1 MKRTDIYFALAIVA
15 IFLPFVVCEPLYEGY
30 KAFNASHGMVMSF
43 LKFGILSTLGE
54 MLGCRIS
61 TGKYVTP
68 TFGVLPR
75 MIVWGFLGMGINMAM
90 IIFSK
95 GTPMFMEYM
104 GMANAVQSFVADGFS
119 MEKLWV
125 AIAVSVAM
133 NTIFAP
139 VFMTFHKITDAHI
152 AECGGSI
159 KALVTPIPMQRL
171 IKGVNWDVQ
180 WGFIFK
186 KTIPLFWY
194 PAHTITFMLPG
205 ELRVLFA
212 ALLGV
217 ALGVI
222 LAIGLKKKQLII
234 SIYKHCL

>member
-1 MKRTDIYFALAIVA
+1 MMKRQDLYFAIVMLAIFV
-15 IFLPFVVCEPLYEGY
+15 PFFISPELYAWY
-30 KAFNASHGMVMSF
+30 KSFNAEHAMIMAF
-43 LKFGILSTLGE
+43 TKFALLSTLGE

-61 TGKYVTP
+61 TGNYTTP

-75 MIVWGFLGMGINMAM
+75 MVVWGLLGMAISMAM
-90 IIFSK
+90 TVFSAGIPAFIK
-95 GTPMFMEYM
+95 GMGGEELVAQFMTE
-104 GMANAVQSFVADGFS
+104 GISWGKFV
-119 MEKLWV
+119 V
-125 AIAVSVAM
+125 ALSISVMM
-133 NTIFAP
+133 NTFFAP

-152 AECGGSI
+152 AECGGKL

-222 LAIGLKKKQLII
+222 LAIGLKKK
-234 SIYKHCL
+234 

>member
-1 MKRTDIYFALAIVA
+1 MVMAFAKFAL
-15 IFLPFVVCEPLYEGY
+15 
-30 KAFNASHGMVMSF
+30 
-43 LKFGILSTLGE
+43 LSTLGE
-54 MLGCRIS
+54 MLGCRIT
-61 TGKYVTP
+61 TGSYTTP

-75 MIVWGFLGMGINMAM
+75 MVVWGLLGMAISMAM
-90 IIFSK
+90 TVFSI
-95 GTPMFMEYM
+95 GIPGFITAM
-104 GMANAVQSFVADGFS
+104 GGEALVAEFGQAGLSWGKFV
-119 MEKLWV
+119 V
-125 AIAVSVAM
+125 ALSISIMM
-133 NTIFAP
+133 NTFFAP

-152 AECGGSI
+152 AECGGSL

-222 LAIGLKKKQLII
+222 LAIGLKKK
-234 SIYKHCL
+234 

>member
-1 MKRTDIYFALAIVA
+1 MVIWGVLGVCIGMAMTIFSTGVPVFMEVAGMENATKMLAGELCLNKVLVALAI
-15 IFLPFVVCEPLYEGY
+15 
-30 KAFNASHGMVMSF
+30 
-43 LKFGILSTLGE
+43 
-54 MLGCRIS
+54 
-61 TGKYVTP
+61 
-68 TFGVLPR
+68 
-75 MIVWGFLGMGINMAM
+75 
-90 IIFSK
+90 
-95 GTPMFMEYM
+95 
-104 GMANAVQSFVADGFS
+104 
-119 MEKLWV
+119 
-125 AIAVSVAM
+125 SVAM

-152 AECGGSI
+152 AECGGSLR
-159 KALVTPIPMQRL
+159 ALITPIPMQRL
-171 IKGVNWDVQ
+171 IKSLNWDVQ

-222 LAIGLKKKQLII
+222 LAIGLKKK
-234 SIYKHCL
+234 

>member
-1 MKRTDIYFALAIVA
+1 MKRTDLYFAIVMLA
-15 IFLPFVVCEPLYEGY
+15 IFLPFFLSADLYAWY
-30 KAFNASHGMVMSF
+30 KTFNAEHAMIMAF
-43 LKFGILSTLGE
+43 LKFGILATLGE

-61 TGKYVTP
+61 TGNYTTP

-75 MIVWGFLGMGINMAM
+75 MVVWGILGMAISMAM
-90 IIFSK
+90 TVFSN
-95 GTPMFMEYM
+95 GIPAFISSM
-104 GMANAVQSFVADGFS
+104 GGSELVAAFATDGFS
-119 MEKLWV
+119 WGKLIV
-125 AIAVSVAM
+125 AFSISVMM
-133 NTIFAP
+133 NTFFAP

-152 AECGGSI
+152 AENGGSL
-159 KALVTPIPMQRL
+159 KALIRPIDMRRQMVSL
-171 IKGVNWDVQ
+171 NWDRQ
-180 WGFIFK
+180 WSFIFK

-222 LAIGLKKKQLII
+222 LAIGARKK
-234 SIYKHCL
+234 

>member
-1 MKRTDIYFALAIVA
+1 MKRTDLLFAIVMLA
-15 IFLPFVVCEPLYEGY
+15 IFLPFFLSPELYAWY
-30 KAFNASHGMVMSF
+30 KGFNAEHSMIMAF
-43 LKFGILSTLGE
+43 AKFAILSTLGE
-54 MLGCRIS
+54 MLGCRIT
-61 TGKYVTP
+61 TGNYTSP
-68 TFGVLPR
+68 TFGVMPR
-75 MIVWGFLGMGINMAM
+75 MVVWGLLGMTISMAM
-90 IIFSK
+90 SVFAAGIPAFITS
-95 GTPMFMEYM
+95 M
-104 GMANAVQSFVADGFS
+104 GGGNLVAQFAADGITWGKFV
-119 MEKLWV
+119 V
-125 AIAVSVAM
+125 ALSISVMM
-133 NTIFAP
+133 NTFFAP

-152 AECGGSI
+152 AECGGSL

-222 LAIGLKKKQLII
+222 LAIGLKKK
-234 SIYKHCL
+234 

>member
-1 MKRTDIYFALAIVA
+1 MITWNSFCNIELTVMKEAGSLFSTGAYTHPTFGALPRMVIWGLLGMAISMAMTVFSAGIPAFITNMGGGELVASFYAEGLSWGKFVVALAI
-15 IFLPFVVCEPLYEGY
+15 
-30 KAFNASHGMVMSF
+30 SVM
-43 LKFGILSTLGE
+43 
-54 MLGCRIS
+54 
-61 TGKYVTP
+61 
-68 TFGVLPR
+68 
-75 MIVWGFLGMGINMAM
+75 
-90 IIFSK
+90 
-95 GTPMFMEYM
+95 
-104 GMANAVQSFVADGFS
+104 
-119 MEKLWV
+119 
-125 AIAVSVAM
+125 M
-133 NTIFAP
+133 NTFFAP

-222 LAIGLKKKQLII
+222 LAIGLKKK
-234 SIYKHCL
+234 